1 RLYQR
6 MLALDAEDA
15 EDVVEEYREEHSLT
29 ETFDNVLLPAL
40 TLAERDRHAG
50 HLTAE
55 RIDFI
60 RIAMREIVEEL
71 SRQEEPIPSDSID
84 LNEPAEA
91 RISSSAQASLPV
103 IPRVVVIPSVDAAD
117 ETAALMVKALLDRR
131 GFEVTVVDDEELTSE
146 KLEQVF
152 SQRADVAVI
161 SAVPPRAVA
170 RARYLVKRLRMAQAQ
185 RS

>member
-1 RLYQR
+1 
-6 MLALDAEDA
+6 
-15 EDVVEEYREEHSLT
+15 
-29 ETFDNVLLPAL
+29 DNVLLPAL

-60 RIAMREIVEEL
+60 RTAMREIVEEL
-71 SRQEEPIPSDSID
+71 ARQEEPIPSDSID

-91 RISSSAQASLPV
+91 RVATATQAALPV
-103 IPRVVVIPSVDAAD
+103 TPRVVVIPSVDAAD

-185 RS
+185 RSDHASAAAATIVGLWTVQYDTQRAKNRVRAG